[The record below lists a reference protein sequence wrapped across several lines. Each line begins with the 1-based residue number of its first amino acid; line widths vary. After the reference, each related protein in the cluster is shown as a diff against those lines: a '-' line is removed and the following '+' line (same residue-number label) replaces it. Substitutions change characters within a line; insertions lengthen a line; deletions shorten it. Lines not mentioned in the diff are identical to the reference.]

1 MPKTSQPAI
10 PRLSARTR
18 IGAGGRIVI
27 PLEMR
32 KALQVKEGDH
42 LLLEVDA
49 KGLHVRSIRQA
60 LRLAQQIVARY
71 VKPGRS
77 LAAELIAER
86 RREAKRE

>member
-1 MPKTSQPAI
+1 
-10 PRLSARTR
+10 
-18 IGAGGRIVI
+18 
-27 PLEMR
+27 MR
-32 KALQVKEGDH
+32 KTLQVEEGDD

-60 LRLAQQIVARY
+60 VCLAQQIVARY

-86 RREAKRE
+86 AARRLVQSASSNCWTPAPSRCSDL